1 MHELGARARGDLAPP
16 ARAAL
21 DVSGR
26 VVGAVFAAVSRVR
39 GGKAVHP
46 DGVVHEGR
54 LRIAGTLAAPA
65 AAPLLREPAEHRAIV
80 RFSRS
85 VGLPRPIPDL
95 LGISLRLPDVFG
107 PGRHQDVMAVTS
119 VDLPLAHHVFVPAT
133 DFQQRVYSSSLPY
146 RSGART
152 YLLGFRAAPGSPRPD
167 GEDEYDRLARA
178 AQTGRL
184 RFELCYAPVNGRF
197 TPVAELRIGERLPQE
212 LDATHFN
219 PWNAGGGIEP
229 TGFLNRLRDYAY
241 PESQDGWERARRGN

>member
-1 MHELGARARGDLAPP
+1 MSEHGARARTGLSP
-16 ARAAL
+16 ARRTAMDAA
-21 DVSGR
+21 GR
-26 VVGAVFAAVSRVR
+26 LAGVVFGAVSRAR

-46 DGVVHEGR
+46 DGVVH
-54 LRIAGTLAAPA
+54 AGTLRVWGDPTAPP
-65 AAPLLREPAEHRAIV
+65 APLLREPGEHGAIV

-85 VGLPRPIPDL
+85 AGLPRPLPDL

-107 PGRHQDVMAVTS
+107 AGRHLDVMAVTS
-119 VDLPLAHHVFVPAT
+119 VDAPVVHHVFVPAT

-229 TGFLNRLRDYAY
+229 TGFLNRLRGYAY
-241 PESQDGWERARRGN
+241 PESQAGWERARRGG